1 VNPLES
7 AKRLV
12 KQNVDLMMRMLKEK
26 LENKQDNVYVNVSKN
41 VIEGEED
48 KNQLETSTVRD
59 KNNHLIEGSFN

>member
-1 VNPLES
+1 
-7 AKRLV
+7 
-12 KQNVDLMMRMLKEK
+12 MRMLKEK

-48 KNQLETSTVRD
+48 KNQLETSAVRD

>member
-1 VNPLES
+1 
-7 AKRLV
+7 
-12 KQNVDLMMRMLKEK
+12 MRMLKEK